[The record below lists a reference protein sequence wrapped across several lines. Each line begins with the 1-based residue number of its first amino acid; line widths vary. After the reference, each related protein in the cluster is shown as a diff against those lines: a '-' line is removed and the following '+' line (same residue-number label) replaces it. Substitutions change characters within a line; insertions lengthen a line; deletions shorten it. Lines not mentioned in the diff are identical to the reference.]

1 MIRVAEVAEASLV
14 HEIMLSAFEEYRHL
28 EVPSS
33 ALDEKVS
40 SIEESMRNGTENA
53 LLFYQDRVPV
63 GSCRF
68 KFDGNSLYFS
78 RLSVRPGSRGKG
90 IAKSILR
97 WLEEYALDHD
107 KVAISC
113 RVRMALPQNIDFYQS
128 IEFVVNKEE
137 VVNNPNG
144 FPVKTVVMRKELC
157 RSYQRAES

>member
-1 MIRVAEVAEASLV
+1 MIRVADASLV

-33 ALDEKVS
+33 ALDERAS
-40 SIEESMRNGTENA
+40 SIEESLRNGNEDA

-78 RLSVRPGSRGKG
+78 RLSVRPESRGKG
-90 IAKSILR
+90 IAKAILR
-97 WLEEYALDHD
+97 WLQDYALDHD
-107 KVAISC
+107 IVAMSC
-113 RVRMALPQNIDFYQS
+113 RVRLVLPQNIDLYQS
-128 IEFVVNKEE
+128 IGFVATKEE
-137 VVNNPNG
+137 DVTNPNG

-157 RSYQRAES
+157 R